1 MCVKEGYVTVAT
13 GADDGDSLSWTP
25 SRDSEAAGLSIAPE
39 ASSSCFEEAV
49 ESPRCVRGVYYDS

>member
-1 MCVKEGYVTVAT
+1 MTVAT

-39 ASSSCFEEAV
+39 ASSSCVEKAV